1 MDLKIIKYQ
10 ATNKFLALLIFD
22 EKNEKYYFEFMKTE
36 EPKIILENNV
46 DYARDDYAGAKLF
59 WFDKIELT
67 LSVKAK
73 NMGQRLYSFIEIN
86 PSEFDSMY
94 KLLELIF
101 ND

>member
-10 ATNKFLALLIFD
+10 ATNKFLALLIHN
-22 EKNEKYYFEFMKTE
+22 EKNEKYYFGFMKTE
-36 EPKIILENNV
+36 EPKIIFENNG
-46 DYARDDYAGAKLF
+46 DYARDYTGAKLL
-59 WFDKIELT
+59 WVDKIELT

-73 NMGQRLYSFIEIN
+73 NMEQRLYSLIEIN